1 MGSGIKKRE
10 PVPGGGTCSR
20 SNFGFHNPFATSPGR
35 VKGKLRSVRGQLPGF
50 APRSAVINDPVGQ
63 GAFEADVVTG
73 LLGLDP
79 LVPEYFVPFCLK
91 LAIKRGVL
99 QQIGR
104 R

>member
-1 MGSGIKKRE
+1 M
-10 PVPGGGTCSR
+10 
-20 SNFGFHNPFATSPGR
+20 
-35 VKGKLRSVRGQLPGF
+35 
-50 APRSAVINDPVGQ
+50 INDPVGQ
-63 GAFEADVVTG
+63 GAFEADIVTR

-79 LVPEYFVPFCLK
+79 LVPEYFVPLCLK